1 MSQESSPQAAADTR
15 AGTRAGTPAGTPA
28 GTRADTPAGVPAG
41 LRPVRGGA
49 AEILGLLRAWDA
61 AATAAP
67 ADRAAEPLVLRTSG
81 STGRPKSVVLS
92 HRSLLASARAT
103 HDRLGGP
110 GQWVLNLPPTYVAGL
125 QVLFRSVV
133 AGTEPV
139 LQTGSLA
146 GTVAAMTGPRR
157 YVSLVPTQLRRLLA
171 AVDPG
176 ELAALTRFDAV
187 LVGGGPL
194 WPEVRAAA
202 EAAGVRVVQ
211 TYGMAETCGGC
222 VYDGRPLDGVEVRIG
237 DDGQVLLRGPVLFD
251 GYADD
256 PARTADVLDDG
267 WLRTQ
272 DLGRLDD
279 DGRLWILGRVDSVI
293 ISGGVNVP
301 AEAVEAMLERHP
313 DVVGAV
319 VVGVPDRE
327 WGERVTAV
335 VESRRVLGLA
345 ELRDLVEPRAWAPRT
360 LVPTD
365 RLLHLSN
372 GKVDRQAA
380 RALAVHE
387 AAP

>member
-1 MSQESSPQAAADTR
+1 MSQESSPQAAADT
-15 AGTRAGTPAGTPA
+15 P
-28 GTRADTPAGVPAG
+28 ADTPVS
-41 LRPVRGGA
+41 VVVA
-49 AEILGLLRAWDA
+49 AEAPGLHPVTGSAADIWDLLRAWDV
-61 AATAAP
+61 
-67 ADRAAEPLVLRTSG
+67 RAGSAGGAVRPLVLRTSG

-92 HRSLLASARAT
+92 HRALLASARAT

-139 LQTGSLA
+139 LQVGSLA
-146 GTVAAMTGPRR
+146 DTVAAMTGPRR
-157 YVSLVPTQLRRLLA
+157 YVSLVPTQLRRLLEEA
-171 AVDPG
+171 A

-194 WPEVRAAA
+194 WPEARAAA
-202 EAAGVRVVQ
+202 ESAGVRVVQ

-222 VYDGRPLDGVEVRIG
+222 VYDGRPLDGVEVRIA

-256 PARTADVLDDG
+256 PARTAAVLDDG

-279 DGRLWILGRVDSVI
+279 DGRLWIQGRVDSVI

-313 DVVGAV
+313 DVAGAV
-319 VVGVPDRE
+319 VVGVPDPE

-335 VESRRVLGLA
+335 VESRRALDLA

-360 LVPTD
+360 LVATG
-365 RLLHLSN
+365 RLPHLPN

-380 RALAVHE
+380 RALAASE
-387 AAP
+387 AGS